1 VKYLE
6 ATEFTWIP
14 EDMEDLKETIKAAI
28 KERNKVQVLELASKI
43 FNVFVGNSLP
53 LYQLEATF
61 EGGCYKS
68 KADINAIS
76 LKPLSYDFDLNDAA
90 EYDEDNITALESL
103 EEYSVN
109 HATRTASTRAKIWRF
124 LNKFN
129 AKIADPILRNINW
142 AIQPTL
148 LIQQDDE
155 IWHPAVGAEAS
166 QFTRFHQGTITLMPT
181 SWTAELVAPAYKK
194 FVAVIEMDGKKV
206 DADNE
211 INSGLLGQI
220 VDGSV
225 KEIPLQIEAG
235 HVYKIQYTAIDYSGR
250 IKNLYY
256 NIRGTK

>member
-1 VKYLE
+1 
-6 ATEFTWIP
+6 
-14 EDMEDLKETIKAAI
+14 
-28 KERNKVQVLELASKI
+28 
-43 FNVFVGNSLP
+43 
-53 LYQLEATF
+53 
-61 EGGCYKS
+61 
-68 KADINAIS
+68 
-76 LKPLSYDFDLNDAA
+76 
-90 EYDEDNITALESL
+90 
-103 EEYSVN
+103 
-109 HATRTASTRAKIWRF
+109 
-124 LNKFN
+124 
-129 AKIADPILRNINW
+129 
-142 AIQPTL
+142 
-148 LIQQDDE
+148 
-155 IWHPAVGAEAS
+155 
-166 QFTRFHQGTITLMPT
+166 MPT